1 MLFRSA
7 VMLAV
12 ENGSGIF
19 MYVETISMVVISA
32 MVVIPNVLQIVSFFA
47 AVLVA
52 VFIILF
58 LLRSSPAASSAG
70 CVPGL

>member
-1 MLFRSA
+1 
-7 VMLAV
+7 MLAV

-32 MVVIPNVLQIVSFFA
+32 MVVIPNVVQIVSFFA
-47 AVLVA
+47 IVPAVM
-52 VFIILF
+52 FIIVF
-58 LLRSSPAASSAG
+58 LLRPSPAASSAG

>member
-1 MLFRSA
+1 
-7 VMLAV
+7 MLAV

-32 MVVIPNVLQIVSFFA
+32 MVVIPNVVQIVSFFA
-47 AVLVA
+47 IVPAV
-52 VFIILF
+52 VFIIVF
-58 LLRSSPAASSAG
+58 LLRPSPAASSAG

>member
-1 MLFRSA
+1 
-7 VMLAV
+7 MLAV

-32 MVVIPNVLQIVSFFA
+32 MVVIPNVVQSVSFFA
-47 AVLVA
+47 IVPAVM
-52 VFIILF
+52 FIIVF
-58 LLRSSPAASSAG
+58 LLRPSPAASSAG